1 MKLEQQFENPHST
14 KVALLARDIRKTK
27 KANAKKEYLKMR
39 ISMLKIER
47 DNPNNDDYDSQ
58 WYNRLIQELEWAESI
73 LLSDEYPK
81 TSNCFMENELN
92 G

>member
-58 WYNRLIQELEWAESI
+58 SYNRLIQELEWAESI

>member
-1 MKLEQQFENPHST
+1 MKVEQKFECATTGKLGLLERET
-14 KVALLARDIRKTK
+14 RKMK
-27 KANAKKEYLKMR
+27 KALAKKEYIKMR

-47 DNPNNDDYDSQ
+47 DNPRNTEYDAH
-58 WYNRLIQELEWAESI
+58 WYNRLIQELEWAEGI

-81 TSNCFMENELN
+81 VSNCFMENEVN